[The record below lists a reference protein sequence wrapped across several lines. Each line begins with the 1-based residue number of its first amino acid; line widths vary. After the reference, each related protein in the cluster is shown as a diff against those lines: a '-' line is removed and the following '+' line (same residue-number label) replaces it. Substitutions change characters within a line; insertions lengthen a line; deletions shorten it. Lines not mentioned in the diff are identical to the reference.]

1 MAILNY
7 VNNLTSVENYIGL
20 TSTSNN
26 SNYFKLVFTGDGH
39 IITHGHDYT
48 ADYNNEKRGLVPNYN
63 IDNYNYGVFT
73 KSGWQKLTSE
83 YLPIDDNNANTTHL
97 WSSYKISKFVEET
110 FDDKLKANDAMVF
123 KGILDSSLASDNS
136 DEGKYKNLPANGY
149 EAGYTY
155 RVAKAG
161 TYAGVSCEEGDIII
175 AVKDGPV
182 TGIDVVNSDWS
193 VIQTNIKGKGKFTLN
208 KNIEVDFYTDNS
220 LETDLTFY
228 MPTTGGTANQVL
240 ISKGDAAPEW
250 VAQSALNAGQL
261 GGRSLTEL
269 IDEVTANN
277 GTISVKVGGTEKT
290 ATANGNWNINAASAN
305 KVNKSLKTSGQGLNT
320 ITFDGSEEKTITLQ
334 PATRTT
340 LGGVMIDKNKT
351 NKTISIDEYGNIY
364 LEKENVINALGFT
377 PETVENTVIVSD
389 KHKGVAPQITKSG
402 NIVNES
408 FYFLA
413 YNPAGTE
420 TSENGIEANW
430 YKLPTNVLGNSWRP
444 VSINGTQLFDTSN
457 TDTNILNFVNNNFIH
472 VSKTADANTIQ
483 FTPNYST
490 FTKIKF
496 GETEVAAT
504 GITDTLNLV
513 GDNIA
518 ITNVGSTDERKIQ
531 FSVATYGGVG
541 TKGLINSA
549 ANTPNTAFM
558 QADGTWTKNTF
569 REIIVEN
576 TTLSSDNT
584 SGALTITGGDNI
596 AVSLSGN
603 TLNIASTYVDH
614 IYSVGTGLTSTSI
627 NNGTETKFL
636 LKTAS
641 ATEIGGIKID
651 TSITNNTNRK
661 YAVQLDEN
669 EKAYVYV
676 PWTDINIRDI
686 QINGES
692 IGTKTLNIV
701 PSQDVILHWDK
712 GAAADDSDGAATIS
726 FGLSW
731 YNMSTDSYET
741 ATDLL

>member
-7 VNNLTSVENYIGL
+7 VNNLTPVENYIGL
-20 TSTSNN
+20 TSSSNN

-48 ADYNNEKRGLVPNYN
+48 ADYNNGKRGLVPNYE
-63 IDNYNYGVFT
+63 IENYNYGVFT

-83 YLPIDDNNANTTHL
+83 YLPIDDNNINTTHL
-97 WSSYKISKFVEET
+97 WSSDKISKFVETT
-110 FDDKLKANDAMVF
+110 FADKLKANDAMQF
-123 KGILDSSLASDNS
+123 KGVLDSESDGQT
-136 DEGKYKNLPANGY
+136 EGILKDLPIKDY
-149 EAGYTY
+149 EAGFTY

-161 TYAGVSCEEGDIII
+161 TYAGILCEEGDIII
-175 AVKDGPV
+175 AVKDGSASN
-182 TGIDVVNSDWS
+182 IAVVNSDWS

-220 LETDLTFY
+220 LDKDLTFY

-250 VAQSALNAGQL
+250 ANQNTLNAGQL

-305 KVNKSLKTSGQGLNT
+305 KVNNSLKTSGSGLSSVT
-320 ITFDGSEEKTITLQ
+320 YDGSAEQTITLQ
-334 PATRTT
+334 PATNDT
-340 LGGVMIDKNKT
+340 LGGVIIGDNITLTESGK
-351 NKTISIDEYGNIY
+351 ISITAANIEAAIGKD
-364 LEKENVINALGFT
+364 LDSIASN
-377 PETVENTVIVSD
+377 VIVSN
-389 KHKGVAPQITKSG
+389 KTKGLAPQIGTSAG
-402 NIVNES
+402 NVNES
-408 FYFLA
+408 FMFLA
-413 YNPAGTE
+413 YDPNNVNTDE
-420 TSENGIEANW
+420 EREAKW
-430 YKLPTNVLGNSWRP
+430 YKLPTNVLGNTWRP
-444 VSINGTQLFDTSN
+444 VSINGTQLFDNSN

-472 VSKTADANTIQ
+472 VSKTTDANTIQ

-504 GITDTLNLV
+504 GITDILNLV
-513 GDNIA
+513 GDNVTIKDA
-518 ITNVGSTDERKIQ
+518 STTEERKIQ
-531 FSVATYGGVG
+531 FTVAKYTGIGS
-541 TKGLINSA
+541 TGLIHSTSTTDA
-549 ANTPNTAFM
+549 TAFM
-558 QADGTWTKNTF
+558 RADGTWTKNTF
-569 REIIVEN
+569 REIKVGN
-576 TTLSSDNT
+576 ATLSSDNT
-584 SGALTITGGDNI
+584 SDALTITGSDNI

-614 IYSVGTGLTSTSI
+614 IYSVGTGLDSVPI
-627 NNGTETKFL
+627 NDGKETKFL
-636 LKTAS
+636 LKTATD
-641 ATEIGGIKID
+641 TEIGGIKVGYA
-651 TSITNNTNRK
+651 TNNTNRK

-669 EKAYVYV
+669 EKAYVNV
-676 PWTDINIRDI
+676 PWTDTNIRDI

-701 PSQDVILHWDK
+701 PSEDVILHWDK
-712 GAAADDSDGAATIS
+712 GIAADDSDNAATIS

-731 YNMSTDSYET
+731 YNMSTKSYET

>member
-7 VNNLTSVENYIGL
+7 VNDLNNTIKGYIGL
-20 TSTSNN
+20 TAAANDP
-26 SNYFKLVFTGDGH
+26 NYYKLIFTGDGH
-39 IITHGHDYT
+39 IITHGVDYT
-48 ADYNNEKRGLVPNYN
+48 ANYDNGKRGLVPNYE
-63 IDNYNYGVFT
+63 IENYDYGVFT

-83 YLPIDDNNANTTHL
+83 YLPIDDANINTTHL
-97 WSSYKISKFVEET
+97 WSSDKISKYVAET
-110 FDDKLKANDAMVF
+110 FAEKLKANDAMVF
-123 KGILDSSLASDNS
+123 KGVLDKDSDGQT
-136 DEGKYKNLPANGY
+136 EGIFNNLPTQDY
-149 EAGYTY
+149 QAGFTY
-155 RVAKAG
+155 RVKTAG
-161 TYAGVSCEEGDIII
+161 TYAGKVCEVGDIII
-175 AVKDGPV
+175 AVKDGPTSSNSV
-182 TGIDVVNSDWS
+182 TNDDWQVV
-193 VIQTNIKGKGKFTLN
+193 QTNIKGKGKFTLN
-208 KNIEVDFYTDNS
+208 KNIAVDFYTDNS

-228 MPTTGGTANQVL
+228 MPITGGTANQVL

-261 GGRSLTEL
+261 DGRSLTEL

-290 ATANGNWNINAASAN
+290 ATAKGNWDINAASAN

-340 LGGVMIDKNKT
+340 LGGVIVDKNKT
-351 NKTISIDEYGNIY
+351 NKTISIDEDGNIY

-402 NIVNES
+402 NVVNES

-413 YNPAGTE
+413 YNPTGTE

-457 TDTNILNFVNNNFIH
+457 TDTNVLNFVNNNFIH
-472 VSKTADANTIQ
+472 VSKTTDANTIQ

-504 GITDTLNLV
+504 GITDTLNLA
-513 GDNIA
+513 GDNIT
-518 ITNVGSTDERKIQ
+518 ITSVGNTDERKIQ
-531 FSVATYGGVG
+531 FSVAKYAGIGST
-541 TKGLINSA
+541 GLIHSA
-549 ANTPNTAFM
+549 ANTPDTAFM
-558 QADGTWTKNTF
+558 QANGTWTKNTY
-569 REIIVEN
+569 REIKVGN

-584 SGALTITGGDNI
+584 SGALIITGSDNI

-627 NNGTETKFL
+627 NDGAETKFL

-651 TSITNNTNRK
+651 SSITNATDRR

-669 EKAYVYV
+669 EKAYVNV
-676 PWTDINIRDI
+676 PWTDTNIRDI

-701 PSQDVILHWDK
+701 PSEDVILHWDK
-712 GAAADDSDGAATIS
+712 GISDDDSDGAATIS

-731 YNMSTDSYET
+731 YNISTGSYET
-741 ATDLL
+741 AN

>member
-7 VNNLTSVENYIGL
+7 VNDLNNTIKGYIGL
-20 TSTSNN
+20 TAAAND
-26 SNYFKLVFTGDGH
+26 SNYYKLIFTGDGH
-39 IITHGHDYT
+39 IITHGVDYT
-48 ADYNNEKRGLVPNYN
+48 ANYDNGKRGLVPDYE
-63 IDNYNYGVFT
+63 IENYNYGVFT

-83 YLPIDDNNANTTHL
+83 YLPIDDNNINTTHL
-97 WSSYKISKFVEET
+97 WSSDKISKYVAET
-110 FDDKLKANDAMVF
+110 FAEKLKANDAMVF
-123 KGILDSSLASDNS
+123 KGVLDKDSDGQT
-136 DEGKYKNLPANGY
+136 EGIFDNLPKQDY
-149 EAGYTY
+149 QAGFTY
-155 RVAKAG
+155 RVKTAG
-161 TYAGVSCEEGDIII
+161 TYAGKVCEVGDIII
-175 AVKDGPV
+175 AVKDGPTSSNSV
-182 TGIDVVNSDWS
+182 TNDDWQVV
-193 VIQTNIKGKGKFTLN
+193 QTNIKGKGTFTLN

-228 MPTTGGTANQVL
+228 MPITGGTANQVL

-351 NKTISIDEYGNIY
+351 NKTISIDEDGNIY

-402 NIVNES
+402 NVVNES

-413 YNPAGTE
+413 YNPTGTE

-457 TDTNILNFVNNNFIH
+457 TDTNVLNFVDNSFIH
-472 VSKTADANTIQ
+472 VSKTTDANTIQ

-504 GITDTLNLV
+504 GITDILNLV
-513 GDNIA
+513 GDNVA
-518 ITNVGSTDERKIQ
+518 ITNIGNNDERKIQ
-531 FSVATYGGVG
+531 FAVATYGGVG
-541 TKGLINSA
+541 TKGLIHSA
-549 ANTPNTAFM
+549 ANTPANAFM
-558 QADGTWTKNTF
+558 RADGTWTKNTF
-569 REIIVEN
+569 REIKVGSA
-576 TTLSSDNT
+576 TLSSDNA
-584 SGALTITGGDNI
+584 SDALTITGSDNI
-596 AVSLSGN
+596 VVSLSGN

-627 NNGTETKFL
+627 NDGAETKFL

-651 TSITNNTNRK
+651 SSITNTTDRR

-669 EKAYVYV
+669 EKAYVNV
-676 PWTDINIRDI
+676 PWTDTNIRDI

-701 PSQDVILHWDK
+701 PSEDVILHWDK

-731 YNMSTDSYET
+731 YNMSTESYET
-741 ATDLL
+741 A

>member
-7 VNNLTSVENYIGL
+7 VNNLTPVENYIGL
-20 TSTSNN
+20 TSSSNN

-48 ADYNNEKRGLVPNYN
+48 ADYNNGKRGLVPNYE
-63 IDNYNYGVFT
+63 IENYNYGVFT

-83 YLPIDDNNANTTHL
+83 YLPIDDNNINTTHL
-97 WSSYKISKFVEET
+97 WSSDKISKFVEAT
-110 FDDKLKANDAMVF
+110 FADKLKANDAMQF
-123 KGILDSSLASDNS
+123 KGVLDSESDGQT
-136 DEGKYKNLPANGY
+136 EGILKDLPIKDY
-149 EAGYTY
+149 EAGFTY

-161 TYAGVSCEEGDIII
+161 TYAGILCEEGDIII
-175 AVKDGPV
+175 AVKDGSASN
-182 TGIDVVNSDWS
+182 TTVVNSDWS

-220 LETDLTFY
+220 LDKDLTFY

-250 VAQSALNAGQL
+250 ANQNTLNAGQL

-305 KVNKSLKTSGQGLNT
+305 KVNNSLKTSGSGLSSVT
-320 ITFDGSEEKTITLQ
+320 YDGSAEQTITLQ
-334 PATRTT
+334 PATRDT

-351 NKTISIDEYGNIY
+351 NKTISIDEDGNIY

-430 YKLPTNVLGNSWRP
+430 YKLPTNVLGNTWRP
-444 VSINGTQLFDTSN
+444 VSINGTQLFDNSN
-457 TDTNILNFVNNNFIH
+457 TDENVLEFVNNNFIH
-472 VSKTADANTIQ
+472 VSKTNSNKIE
-483 FTPNYST
+483 FTPNYSV
-490 FTKIKF
+490 FTGIKL
-496 GETEVAAT
+496 GDKTVSAE
-504 GITDTLNLV
+504 GITDTLTLT
-513 GDNIA
+513 GDNIS
-518 ITNVGSTDERKIQ
+518 ITDIGGSTERKIQ
-531 FSVATYGGVG
+531 FSVAKYAGIGST
-541 TKGLINSA
+541 GLIHSA
-549 ANTPNTAFM
+549 ENTDATAFM
-558 QADGTWTKNTF
+558 QADGTWTKNTY
-569 REIIVEN
+569 REIKVG
-576 TTLSSDNT
+576 TSTLSSDNT
-584 SGALTITGGDNI
+584 SGALTITAGKDI
-596 AVSLSGN
+596 AVTLVNG

-614 IYSVGTGLTSTSI
+614 IYSVGTGLNSASI
-627 NNGTETKFL
+627 NEGKETKFS
-636 LKTAS
+636 LKTAT
-641 ATEIGGIKID
+641 ADEIGGVKIGY
-651 TSITNNTNRK
+651 TTNNTNRK

-669 EKAYVYV
+669 EKAYVNV
-676 PWTDINIRDI
+676 PWTDTNIRDI

-701 PSQDVILHWDK
+701 PSEDVILHWDK

-731 YNMSTDSYET
+731 YNMSTESYET
-741 ATDLL
+741 A

>member
-7 VNNLTSVENYIGL
+7 VNDLNNTIKGYIGL
-20 TSTSNN
+20 TPVDNN
-26 SNYFKLVFTGDGH
+26 PNYYKLIFTGDGH
-39 IITHGHDYT
+39 IITHGVDYT
-48 ADYNNEKRGLVPNYN
+48 ADYSSGKRGLVPNY
-63 IDNYNYGVFT
+63 DVENYDYGVFT
-73 KSGWQKLTSE
+73 KTGWKKLTSE
-83 YLPIDDNNANTTHL
+83 YLPIDDNNINTTHL
-97 WSSYKISKFVEET
+97 WSSDKISKFVEAT
-110 FDDKLKANDAMVF
+110 FAEKLKANDAMVF
-123 KGILDSSLASDNS
+123 KGVLDSSLTSDNS
-136 DEGKYKNLPANGY
+136 TEGKYKNLPTNGY
-149 EAGYTY
+149 EAGFTY
-155 RVAKAG
+155 RVAKSG
-161 TYAGVSCEEGDIII
+161 TYAGILCEEGDIII
-175 AVKDGPV
+175 AVKDGPASGTTV
-182 TGIDVVNSDWS
+182 INSDWS

-228 MPTTGGTANQVL
+228 MPVTGGTANQVL

-261 GGRSLTEL
+261 GGRSLSEL
-269 IDEVTANN
+269 IDGVTANN
-277 GTISVKVGGTEKT
+277 GTISVTVGGTEKT

-340 LGGVMIDKNKT
+340 LGGVIVDKNKT
-351 NKTISIDEYGNIY
+351 NKTISIDEDGNIY

-402 NIVNES
+402 NIVDES

-420 TSENGIEANW
+420 TSDNGIEANW
-430 YKLPTNVLGNSWRP
+430 YKLPTNVLGNTWRP

-457 TDTNILNFVNNNFIH
+457 TDTNVLNFVNNNFIH
-472 VSKTADANTIQ
+472 VSKTSNANTIQ

-496 GETEVAAT
+496 GETEVAAE
-504 GITDTLNLV
+504 GITDTLTLT
-513 GDNIA
+513 GDNVS
-518 ITNVGSTDERKIQ
+518 ITNIGDSNERKIQ
-531 FSVATYGGVG
+531 FSVAKYGGVG
-541 TKGLINSA
+541 STGLIHSTSTTDA
-549 ANTPNTAFM
+549 TAFM
-558 QADGTWTKNTF
+558 QADGSWTKNTY
-569 REIIVEN
+569 REIKVG
-576 TTLSSDNT
+576 TSTLSSDNT
-584 SGALTITGGDNI
+584 SGALTITAGKDI
-596 AVSLSGN
+596 AVTLVNG

-627 NNGTETKFL
+627 NNGAETKFL

-651 TSITNNTNRK
+651 TTITNNTNRK
-661 YAVQLDEN
+661 YAVLLDEN
-669 EKAYVYV
+669 EKAYVNV
-676 PWTDINIRDI
+676 PWTDTNIRDI

-701 PSQDVILHWDK
+701 PSEDVILHWDK
-712 GAAADDSDGAATIS
+712 GTAADDSDDAATIS

-731 YNMSTDSYET
+731 YNMSTESYET
-741 ATDLL
+741 A

>member
-7 VNNLTSVENYIGL
+7 VNNLTPVENYIGL
-20 TSTSNN
+20 TSSSNN

-48 ADYNNEKRGLVPNYN
+48 ADYNNGERGLVPNYE
-63 IDNYNYGVFT
+63 IENYNYGVFT

-83 YLPIDDNNANTTHL
+83 YLPIDDNNINTTHL
-97 WSSYKISKFVEET
+97 WSSDKISKFVETT
-110 FDDKLKANDAMVF
+110 FADKLKANDAMQF
-123 KGILDSSLASDNS
+123 KGVLDSESDGQT
-136 DEGKYKNLPANGY
+136 EGILKDLPIKDY
-149 EAGYTY
+149 EAGFTY

-161 TYAGVSCEEGDIII
+161 TYAGILCEEGDIII
-175 AVKDGPV
+175 AVKDGSASN
-182 TGIDVVNSDWS
+182 IAVVNSDWS

-220 LETDLTFY
+220 LDKDLTFY

-250 VAQSALNAGQL
+250 ANQNTLNVGQL

-305 KVNKSLKTSGQGLNT
+305 KVNNSLKTSGSGLSSVT
-320 ITFDGSEEKTITLQ
+320 YDGSAEQTITLQ
-334 PATRTT
+334 PATNDT
-340 LGGVMIDKNKT
+340 LGGVIIGDNITLTESGK
-351 NKTISIDEYGNIY
+351 ISITAANIEAAIGKD
-364 LEKENVINALGFT
+364 LDSIASN
-377 PETVENTVIVSD
+377 VIVSN
-389 KHKGVAPQITKSG
+389 KTKGLAPQIGTSAG
-402 NIVNES
+402 NVNES
-408 FYFLA
+408 FMFLA
-413 YNPAGTE
+413 YDPNNVNTDE
-420 TSENGIEANW
+420 EREAKW
-430 YKLPTNVLGNSWRP
+430 YKLPTNVLGNTWRP
-444 VSINGTQLFDTSN
+444 VSINGTQLFDNSN

-472 VSKTADANTIQ
+472 VSKTTDANTIQ

-504 GITDTLNLV
+504 GITDILNLV
-513 GDNIA
+513 GDNVTIKDA
-518 ITNVGSTDERKIQ
+518 STTEERKIQ
-531 FSVATYGGVG
+531 FTVAKYTGIGS
-541 TKGLINSA
+541 TGLIHSTSTTDA
-549 ANTPNTAFM
+549 TAFM
-558 QADGTWTKNTF
+558 RADGTWTKNTF
-569 REIIVEN
+569 REIKVGN
-576 TTLSSDNT
+576 ATLSSDNT
-584 SGALTITGGDNI
+584 SDALTITGSDNI

-614 IYSVGTGLTSTSI
+614 IYSVGTGLDSVPI
-627 NNGTETKFL
+627 NDGKETKFL
-636 LKTAS
+636 LKTATD
-641 ATEIGGIKID
+641 TEIGGIKVGYA
-651 TSITNNTNRK
+651 TNNTNRK

-669 EKAYVYV
+669 EKAYVNV
-676 PWTDINIRDI
+676 PWTDTNIRDI

-692 IGTKTLNIV
+692 IGTKTLNII
-701 PSQDVILHWDK
+701 PSEDVILHWDK
-712 GAAADDSDGAATIS
+712 GIAANDSDNAATIS

-731 YNMSTDSYET
+731 YNMSTKSYET

>member
-7 VNNLTSVENYIGL
+7 VNNIDPVKNYIGL
-20 TSTSNN
+20 TESSNDT
-26 SNYFKLVFTGDGH
+26 NYFKLVFTGDGH

-48 ADYNNEKRGLVPNYN
+48 ADYNNGKRGLVPNYN
-63 IDNYNYGVFT
+63 IENDEYGIFT
-73 KSGWQKLTSE
+73 KSGWKKLTSE
-83 YLPIDDNNANTTHL
+83 YLPINDSATSTTLL
-97 WSSYKISKFVEET
+97 WSSDKISKFVETT
-110 FDDKLKANDAMVF
+110 FADKLKANDAMQF
-123 KGILDSSLASDNS
+123 KGVLDSESDGQT
-136 DEGKYKNLPANGY
+136 EGILKDLPIKDY
-149 EAGYTY
+149 EAGFTY

-161 TYAGVSCEEGDIII
+161 IYAGILCEEGDIII
-175 AVKDGPV
+175 AVKDGSSSN
-182 TGIDVVNSDWS
+182 TNVVNSDWS

-208 KNIEVDFYTDNS
+208 KDIKVDFYTDDS
-220 LETDLTFY
+220 LDKNLTFY

-250 VAQSALNAGQL
+250 ANQNTLNAGQL

-305 KVNKSLKTSGQGLNT
+305 KVNNSLKTSGSGLSSVT
-320 ITFDGSEEKTITLQ
+320 YDGSAEQTITLQ
-334 PATRTT
+334 PATNDT
-340 LGGVMIDKNKT
+340 LGGVIIGDNITLTESGK
-351 NKTISIDEYGNIY
+351 ISITSANIEAAIGKD
-364 LEKENVINALGFT
+364 LDSIASN
-377 PETVENTVIVSD
+377 VIVSNNT
-389 KHKGVAPQITKSG
+389 KGLAPQIINNAG
-402 NIVNES
+402 NVTED
-408 FYFLA
+408 FMFLA
-413 YNPAGTE
+413 YDPRNIGSDE
-420 TSENGIEANW
+420 EREAKW
-430 YKLPTNVLGNSWRP
+430 YKLPTNVLGNTWRP

-457 TDTNILNFVNNNFIH
+457 TDTNVLNFVNNNFIH
-472 VSKTADANTIQ
+472 VSKTTDANTIQ

-513 GDNIA
+513 GDNVA
-518 ITNVGSTDERKIQ
+518 ITSVGSSDERKIQ
-531 FSVATYGGVG
+531 FSVATYSGVG
-541 TKGLINSA
+541 TRGLIDSSGV
-549 ANTPNTAFM
+549 TDNTAFM
-558 QADGTWTKNTF
+558 QANGTWTKNTF
-569 REIIVEN
+569 REIKVGN
-576 TTLSSDNT
+576 ATLSSDNT
-584 SGALTITGGDNI
+584 SGALTITGSDNI

-627 NNGTETKFL
+627 NEGTETKFL

-651 TSITNNTNRK
+651 SSITNTTDRK

-669 EKAYVYV
+669 EKAYVNV
-676 PWTDINIRDI
+676 PWTDTNIRDI

-701 PSQDVILHWDK
+701 PSEDVILHWDK
-712 GAAADDSDGAATIS
+712 GTAADDSDEAATIS

-731 YNMSTDSYET
+731 YNMSTASYET
-741 ATDLL
+741 A

>member
-7 VNNLTSVENYIGL
+7 VNNLTPVENYIGL
-20 TSTSNN
+20 TSSSNN

-48 ADYNNEKRGLVPNYN
+48 ADYNNGERGLVPNYE
-63 IDNYNYGVFT
+63 IENYNYGVFT

-83 YLPIDDNNANTTHL
+83 YLPIDDNNINTTHL
-97 WSSYKISKFVEET
+97 WSSDKISKFVETT
-110 FDDKLKANDAMVF
+110 FADKLKANDAMQF
-123 KGILDSSLASDNS
+123 KGVLDSESDGQT
-136 DEGKYKNLPANGY
+136 EGILKDLPIKDY
-149 EAGYTY
+149 EAGFTY

-161 TYAGVSCEEGDIII
+161 TYAGILCEEGDIII
-175 AVKDGPV
+175 AVKDGSASN
-182 TGIDVVNSDWS
+182 IAVVNSDWS

-220 LETDLTFY
+220 LDKDLTFY

-250 VAQSALNAGQL
+250 ANQNTLNAGQL

-305 KVNKSLKTSGQGLNT
+305 KVNNSLKTSGSGLSSVT
-320 ITFDGSEEKTITLQ
+320 YDGSAEQTITLQ
-334 PATRTT
+334 PATRDT

-351 NKTISIDEYGNIY
+351 NKTISIDEDGNIY

-430 YKLPTNVLGNSWRP
+430 YKLPTNVLGNTWRP
-444 VSINGTQLFDTSN
+444 VSINGTQLFNNSN

-472 VSKTADANTIQ
+472 VSKTTDANTIQ

-513 GDNIA
+513 GDNIT
-518 ITNVGSTDERKIQ
+518 ITSVGNTDERKIQ
-531 FSVATYGGVG
+531 FSVAKYAGIGST
-541 TKGLINSA
+541 GLIHSA
-549 ANTPNTAFM
+549 ENTDATAFM
-558 QADGTWTKNTF
+558 QADGTWTKDTY
-569 REIIVEN
+569 RKIIVGESI
-576 TTLSSDNT
+576 LSSDNT
-584 SGALTITGGDNI
+584 SSDLTITAGKDI
-596 AVSLSGN
+596 AVTLVEG

-614 IYSVGTGLTSTSI
+614 IYSVGTGLNSASI
-627 NNGTETKFL
+627 DDGKETKFS
-636 LKTAS
+636 LKTAT
-641 ATEIGGIKID
+641 AGEIGGVKIGY
-651 TSITNNTNRK
+651 TTNNTNRK

-669 EKAYVYV
+669 EKAYVNV
-676 PWTDINIRDI
+676 PWTDTNIRDI

-692 IGTKTLNIV
+692 IGTKTLNII
-701 PSQDVILHWDK
+701 PSEDVILHWDK
-712 GAAADDSDGAATIS
+712 GIAADDSDNAATIS

-731 YNMSTDSYET
+731 YNMSTKSYET
-741 ATDLL
+741 A